1 MEGRGRKS
9 TAALSVVA
17 TSLPQR
23 MEPPQ
28 ELTES
33 QAALWREIVAGK
45 PVEWFAA
52 DNAPLLAE
60 YVRAVDM
67 GNRLALEIEL
77 TLAGTADHSLKD
89 LLKMR
94 DTEAKRATSIAT
106 KMRLTQQSRYTPQ
119 AAATADRK
127 AGSGNKPWQS
137 GR

>member
-106 KMRLTQQSRYTPQ
+106 KLRLTQQSRYTPQ

-127 AGSGNKPWQS
+127 AGSGAKPWQS